1 MIAFAVLLFA
11 CYPQTMSDLLQLLG
25 IRNRARPLS
34 VHAWHEL
41 IAKGLA
47 PKRAE
52 LLEGVI
58 VEKMSK
64 SILHTRLLSRTM
76 DALRRVLG
84 GGWWLRQEAPVTTV
98 DSEPEPDISVV
109 PGPEEAYTSH
119 PTTAHLVVEISVSSV
134 AENRA
139 MALLYAA
146 AGVREYW
153 LFNAPAREVEVFLR
167 PEGGRYQEHRTV
179 SAESMLTSSS
189 LPDVS
194 LNLSGLWEGLPLD

>member
-1 MIAFAVLLFA
+1 
-11 CYPQTMSDLLQLLG
+11 MSDLIQLPG

-34 VHAWHEL
+34 VRAWHEL
-41 IAKGLA
+41 IVKGLA

-76 DALRRVLG
+76 EALRRVLEA
-84 GGWWLRQEAPVTTV
+84 GWWLRQEAPVTTI

-119 PTTAHLVVEISVSSV
+119 PTTAHLVVEISVSSLS
-134 AENRA
+134 EDRA

-167 PEGGRYQEHRTV
+167 PEGGRYLEHRTL
-179 SAESMLTSSS
+179 SADGILTSAS
-189 LPDVS
+189 LPEVS
-194 LNLSGLWEGLPLD
+194 LNLNELWDGLPLA